1 MQLVFEVCPAGQ
13 GESAPGLRKTFN
25 GVGGVIGRGTRCDW
39 PLPDASRQLS
49 SRHAVV
55 SYRDGRYFLTDIS
68 SNGTSLAGSGER
80 LREGQ
85 EQPIDDG
92 TVFQLGPLNIRARL
106 VSPATGRG
114 QDELHGLIPDDA
126 FLELDPVRALASEL
140 QCEDESQE
148 LAALTMSSH
157 EALQWTNHAAADR
170 DHLMVPEL
178 VEPTCKVAPSPQS
191 PLPNQ
196 GSEPF
201 WSGFAQALGIDLDTL
216 DGPGREVVAIKAAG
230 LLRQMTEGLQQSL
243 STCNG
248 LKHELKLAVT
258 HAPIQSSNP
267 LKDSADASAA
277 LGMLLGTGQLG
288 QVPAERVVTRAY
300 RDMQAHQVA
309 LLVASRAAVRGAL
322 EAFAP
327 GHLLLCFERQAK
339 PPLIP
344 RCGAHWRA
352 YQRHYQTLVEDEHL
366 SERLLGC
373 DFTKA
378 YEEQIR
384 LISTLHRYPG

>member
-1 MQLVFEVCPAGQ
+1 MQLVFAVCPAGQ
-13 GESAPGLRKTFN
+13 GESALAPTKSFN
-25 GVGGVIGRGTRCDW
+25 GIGGVIGRGASCDW
-39 PLPDASRQLS
+39 TLPDASRQLS

-55 SYRDGRYFLTDIS
+55 SYRDGRYFLADIS
-68 SNGTSLAGSGER
+68 SNGTRLAGSGER

-106 VSPATGRG
+106 VSPAAAPDHDG
-114 QDELHGLIPDDA
+114 LHTLIPDDA
-126 FLELDPVRALASEL
+126 FLELDPVRALDAEL
-140 QCEDESQE
+140 QRREESQE
-148 LAALTMSSH
+148 LSALTIISP
-157 EALQWTNHAAADR
+157 EALQWTDHAAADR
-170 DHLMVPEL
+170 DHMTVPEL
-178 VEPTCKVAPSPQS
+178 VEPTRKVAPSRQLPPQ
-191 PLPNQ
+191 NQ
-196 GSEPF
+196 GSDPF

-216 DGPGREVVAIKAAG
+216 DGPGREVLAIKAAG

-243 STCNG
+243 STRSE

-258 HAPIQSSNP
+258 HTPIQSPNP

-277 LGMLLGTGQLG
+277 LEILLGTGQLG
-288 QVPAERVVTRAY
+288 QVSAERVVTRAY

-309 LLVASRAAVRGAL
+309 LLVACRAAVRGAL
-322 EAFAP
+322 AAFAP

-344 RCGAHWRA
+344 RCGTHWRA
-352 YQRHYQTLVEDEHL
+352 YQRHYQTLIEDEHL
-366 SERLLGC
+366 SDRLLGS